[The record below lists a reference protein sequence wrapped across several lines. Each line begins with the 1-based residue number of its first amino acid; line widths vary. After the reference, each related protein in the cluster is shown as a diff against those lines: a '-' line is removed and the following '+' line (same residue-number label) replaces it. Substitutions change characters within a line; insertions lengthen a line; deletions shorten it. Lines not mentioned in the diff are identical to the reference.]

1 MIFLSPVNLS
11 LSTAFLKSGFT
22 FSNNTYSIYTNFKN
36 NIYNSKNEIK
46 FDNSGI
52 SLLDIKYEP
61 GFIKNLNLCGK
72 YTKTNGKEDDTFE
85 VYSEYTTDD
94 MNIFSSVNVRNFAFK
109 YIHKNMKEKY
119 VLIKK
124 ILNKNNDI
132 ISNDTTVSCC
142 DNILCTSSCSSL
154 DEKCDEE
161 EINKYDDFL
170 KGTSRLSSLLKSP
183 YFSSI
188 SSYRPCK
195 GLSNNASFDLSSHKS
210 SFDVS
215 SHKSSFDLS
224 SQKSSFDLSS
234 QKSSFD
240 LSSQKSS
247 FDLSSQK
254 SSFDLSSQKSSFDLS
269 SHKSSFS
276 SSSCPP
282 SSTFSYASSVTL
294 SSRKERKK
302 WDIRTHGSL
311 YKKWSCNKNDD
322 KDMWIHRMNFHKH
335 PNHIVKKKKH
345 DYNKEHKSAYCK
357 NGDDV
362 NDEEY
367 LKRMTKN
374 IENYIRKMKDMIYY
388 KRQIKK
394 TKKRKEKKRK
404 EKKIKEKKRK
414 KKIKRSVNIK
424 SICND
429 NNIKEYD
436 NMNYN
441 YINYKDHLNYENNN
455 INDYN
460 IHHYKKDIQ
469 KLYEHLNYEQNNLST
484 SLLENH
490 YINKNETDHNLF
502 WTCCSEEN
510 VEKPREMVFQKNCDL
525 KKKSN
530 EIFISHTQ
538 NTFPYNNNLSCI
550 CCARIYLID
559 KIIKVT
565 SNKIKPLCIC
575 CFDILLNLIGINTII
590 CISCFK
596 CYFPFEFVNKCVICN
611 SFDMINLKK
620 EDKRN
625 MNIVKKELHIF
636 MELYKYKF
644 SDHFNSD
651 IFLNYFINMNYCFKY
666 LYYYFTI
673 HQQIV
678 ISNNFVLARYT
689 FPFSQLLQIIQKDK
703 HKNKMNMEKN
713 MRNEF
718 HDDKHEFDD
727 EEKYKNE
734 IQLKIVNTKEND
746 HVINHMN
753 SHLSDHVN
761 NNIKDNINHNMCVN
775 TQNELHD
782 EYTNKVNEYYQI
794 KNFEGKNKKHIGEQT
809 FEELNSI
816 QNKDAQEEYNI
827 IQEIKEDIMM
837 GERNNKKENYIMKN
851 VETNK
856 EKEQIIKEKEMKHIE
871 NDTII
876 KDDKVVEK
884 EVNDKINVV
893 NVKDI
898 VDKINVVNVKD
909 IVDEI
914 NVVNVKDIVDKI
926 NNLDNPNKNDKENN
940 INLNTVHI
948 NNKKKEDKKEEIC
961 SEKRNKDILIVEKKN
976 KDIFNKKKSINIRNK
991 LYKNKD
997 KGNSKDSVENF
1008 FYTFSK
1014 TIISHIEKLK
1024 NKKIKFSFNE
1034 FKNTHIKLNELN
1046 FNNTIRKYYANGDV
1060 LVVNI
1065 KSKVLEKIIPE
1076 NYLFGNGLNVIKI
1089 LDDNTIMTGSGDGYI
1104 SLIDIEE
1111 KKVLRKTKL
1120 YGSINSIEMRNKSTL
1135 FISIYEN
1142 IIYVMDL
1149 INNNHY
1155 VLLLIHNHYVNDLCF
1170 PFNYN
1175 YIMYTCSYNSVMAW
1189 QFYDKKAIY
1198 LKNIDK
1204 GKFIYYDKKFLNIP
1218 TEKRKKLCKLN
1229 LMHESKINNSLEN
1242 KKKKNSLQN
1251 YEKINK
1257 NLICHSIK
1265 ITNDGNYIA
1274 LSIHNNIYLLTSK
1287 YMKIITVI
1295 LNSHYDF
1302 CNVLIFYNK
1311 YDLITA
1317 GNNGDIKFWKFDKGK
1332 YLNVNTINYH
1342 SSIINQIILY
1352 ADKYLCSCSE
1362 DGLITIYNIQ
1372 ESTLFKK
1379 IIDINNTRY
1388 KQISLNNQYD
1398 ILLCCGNNNIFMYY
1412 DLIKYDISKNFYYSP
1427 FHNVLSLDIDKK
1439 GNYFITGSDDYKI
1452 RLYEFKSCTCL
1463 YIGVAHNNVIH
1474 KCLFTFDNM
1483 YIVSASKDENVLI
1496 KNNNPIK
1503 TENDVEHFKRRF
1515 RIHYGKEANEYDLN
1529 KNIYLKFKLLNKV
1542 QLLLEQKIKNFDNM
1556 PKNMEVYKIINE
1568 FGELIEE
1575 VSLQNNTY
1583 EKNNNILI
1591 NYYLKNNIFRNDKSL
1606 LRQKKK
1612 RNISI
1617 NKLNENYEL
1626 LKENINS
1633 VLNILLFLYDT
1644 FNKNKN
1650 LNQLDLFHILKK
1662 IKMFLYDKEIKK
1674 LYNHFNDDQYNH
1686 NKNNK
1691 TTKSNEITKWK
1702 EKNVEKCDHIL
1713 SRNDIRPEIIC
1724 ILNIRK
1730 KNMNNFLINNNNKV
1744 QIINKN
1750 CLQLF
1755 NEPYNFDLIY
1765 INNIYFKHFISNKII
1780 NKYIHNFVNKNNVVL
1795 FNFSINYLKN
1805 KKKISFFN
1813 SFHDYFM
1820 NVDKT
1825 KINTYI
1831 KHQLHKKNEE
1841 KKNFINN
1848 NEENHQHINEYKINS
1863 NQEKNIKYKK
1873 KTLFKKIINELNNK
1887 LNQKYSN
1894 EKYNLTLN
1902 IYAQKKKKIYNINKC
1917 LFRNETNLYY
1927 QKNDIHKKEH
1937 KVEIMLINNYDNN
1950 TNHKINEKIIQKED
1964 MNKCKE
1970 NEDSFQ
1976 DRKNNLYDENNIDH
1990 TYYDE
1995 DKTNPFLPS
2004 YGMDIKN
2011 IKNINKYINF
2021 NNMNKFKKSSIIFLI
2036 QLELFLTSDENI
2048 NIPKK
2053 KILHFT
2059 LVDINIPILY
2069 ILKKKNNVNYFNEF
2083 KKKQNFDNIFINYIQ
2098 SYFFNTNV
2106 NHYSHNIITHL
2117 FQKNPYICFL
2127 LYIHDDFI
2135 FTNNS
2140 EYNKLHQIH
2149 NVKKENYS
2157 RNMILQL
2164 LYIYYMCNICECFN
2178 FIKQHC

>member
-1 MIFLSPVNLS
+1 
-11 LSTAFLKSGFT
+11 
-22 FSNNTYSIYTNFKN
+22 
-36 NIYNSKNEIK
+36 
-46 FDNSGI
+46 
-52 SLLDIKYEP
+52 
-61 GFIKNLNLCGK
+61 
-72 YTKTNGKEDDTFE
+72 
-85 VYSEYTTDD
+85 
-94 MNIFSSVNVRNFAFK
+94 
-109 YIHKNMKEKY
+109 MKEKY

-215 SHKSSFDLS
+215 SHKSSFDVS
-224 SQKSSFDLSS
+224 SHKSSFDVSS
-234 QKSSFD
+234 H
-240 LSSQKSS
+240 
-247 FDLSSQK
+247 K

-469 KLYEHLNYEQNNLST
+469 KLYEHLNYGQNYFIT
-484 SLLENH
+484 SFLENN
-490 YINKNETDHNLF
+490 YINKNETGHNLF
-502 WTCCSEEN
+502 GPCCSEEN

-1046 FNNTIRKYYANGDV
+1046 FNNTIRKYYANGD
-1060 LVVNI
+1060 LILYYI
-1065 KSKVLEKIIPE
+1065 KYLQRQEKEIH
-1076 NYLFGNGLNVIKI
+1076 
-1089 LDDNTIMTGSGDGYI
+1089 
-1104 SLIDIEE
+1104 
-1111 KKVLRKTKL
+1111 KL
-1120 YGSINSIEMRNKSTL
+1120 Y
-1135 FISIYEN
+1135 
-1142 IIYVMDL
+1142 
-1149 INNNHY
+1149 
-1155 VLLLIHNHYVNDLCF
+1155 
-1170 PFNYN
+1170 
-1175 YIMYTCSYNSVMAW
+1175 
-1189 QFYDKKAIY
+1189 
-1198 LKNIDK
+1198 
-1204 GKFIYYDKKFLNIP
+1204 
-1218 TEKRKKLCKLN
+1218 
-1229 LMHESKINNSLEN
+1229 
-1242 KKKKNSLQN
+1242 QN
-1251 YEKINK
+1251 YK
-1257 NLICHSIK
+1257 
-1265 ITNDGNYIA
+1265 
-1274 LSIHNNIYLLTSK
+1274 
-1287 YMKIITVI
+1287 
-1295 LNSHYDF
+1295 
-1302 CNVLIFYNK
+1302 
-1311 YDLITA
+1311 
-1317 GNNGDIKFWKFDKGK
+1317 
-1332 YLNVNTINYH
+1332 
-1342 SSIINQIILY
+1342 
-1352 ADKYLCSCSE
+1352 
-1362 DGLITIYNIQ
+1362 
-1372 ESTLFKK
+1372 
-1379 IIDINNTRY
+1379 
-1388 KQISLNNQYD
+1388 
-1398 ILLCCGNNNIFMYY
+1398 
-1412 DLIKYDISKNFYYSP
+1412 
-1427 FHNVLSLDIDKK
+1427 
-1439 GNYFITGSDDYKI
+1439 
-1452 RLYEFKSCTCL
+1452 
-1463 YIGVAHNNVIH
+1463 
-1474 KCLFTFDNM
+1474 
-1483 YIVSASKDENVLI
+1483 
-1496 KNNNPIK
+1496 K

-1831 KHQLHKKNEE
+1831 KPQLHKKNEE

-1863 NQEKNIKYKK
+1863 VQHINKCSQKCMNRKKKKKKKYSDKKGKNILSSKNRKNQEKNIKYKK

>member
-1 MIFLSPVNLS
+1 
-11 LSTAFLKSGFT
+11 
-22 FSNNTYSIYTNFKN
+22 
-36 NIYNSKNEIK
+36 
-46 FDNSGI
+46 
-52 SLLDIKYEP
+52 
-61 GFIKNLNLCGK
+61 
-72 YTKTNGKEDDTFE
+72 
-85 VYSEYTTDD
+85 
-94 MNIFSSVNVRNFAFK
+94 
-109 YIHKNMKEKY
+109 MKEKY
-119 VLIKK
+119 ALIKK

-132 ISNDTTVSCC
+132 ISNDTTVSYC

-154 DEKCDEE
+154 DEKCDEV

-183 YFSSI
+183 NFSSK
-188 SSYRPCK
+188 SSCRSCK
-195 GLSNNASFDLSSHKS
+195 ALSRNASFDLPSRKSPFELSSSNTSFELSSSNPSFELSSHKSSLELSSHKSSLELSSHKS
-210 SFDVS
+210 SFA
-215 SHKSSFDLS
+215 
-224 SQKSSFDLSS
+224 
-234 QKSSFD
+234 
-240 LSSQKSS
+240 
-247 FDLSSQK
+247 
-254 SSFDLSSQKSSFDLS
+254 
-269 SHKSSFS
+269 
-276 SSSCPP
+276 SSSCPT
-282 SSTFSYASSVTL
+282 SSGFSYASSVAL
-294 SSRKERKK
+294 SSRKEKK
-302 WDIRTHGSL
+302 KFDGKAHGGLS
-311 YKKWSCNKNDD
+311 KKFNFNKNDD
-322 KDMWIHRMNFHKH
+322 EDMCIHVMNSHKH
-335 PNHIVKKKKH
+335 DNHIVKKKKN
-345 DYNKEHKSAYCK
+345 DYNKEDKSAYCK
-357 NGDDV
+357 NGDYI

-394 TKKRKEKKRK
+394 TKKRKEKKTR
-404 EKKIKEKKRK
+404 KKIKKN
-414 KKIKRSVNIK
+414 VNIK

-429 NNIKEYD
+429 NNIKGYD

-441 YINYKDHLNYENNN
+441 NIKYKDYINYQCKN

-484 SLLENH
+484 YLLEKH
-490 YINKNETDHNLF
+490 YINKNETNNNLF
-502 WTCCSEEN
+502 WTCFSEEN
-510 VEKPREMVFQKNCDL
+510 IEKQRENAFQKNCDL

-530 EIFISHTQ
+530 EIFITHTKNIFSY
-538 NTFPYNNNLSCI
+538 NTNLSCI
-550 CCARIYLID
+550 FCARIYLID

-575 CFDILLNLIGINTII
+575 CFDILLNLIGINAVI

-596 CYFPFEFVNKCVICN
+596 CYFPFELVNKCVICN

-625 MNIVKKELHIF
+625 MKIVKKELHIF

-678 ISNNFVLARYT
+678 ISNNFVLARYA

-703 HKNKMNMEKN
+703 NKNKINMNMNMKKN

-718 HDDKHEFDD
+718 YDEEYRFHDK
-727 EEKYKNE
+727 EKYKNGM
-734 IQLKIVNTKEND
+734 QLNIINTKENN
-746 HVINHMN
+746 HLINHMN
-753 SHLSDHVN
+753 HHLNDNVN
-761 NNIKDNINHNMCVN
+761 NHIKDNINNNMRVN
-775 TQNELHD
+775 TENELYD
-782 EYTNKVNEYYQI
+782 KYTNNVNDYYQI
-794 KNFEGKNKKHIGEQT
+794 KNFEDKNKKQIEQQN
-809 FEELNSI
+809 FEELNNI
-816 QNKDAQEEYNI
+816 QNKDTQEEYNI
-827 IQEIKEDIMM
+827 KEIKKDIMI
-837 GERNNKKENYIMKN
+837 GERNNIKENYIMKI

-856 EKEQIIKEKEMKHIE
+856 EKEQIIKEDKMKQIK
-871 NDTII
+871 NNTII
-876 KDDKVVEK
+876 KDDRVDEK
-884 EVNDKINVV
+884 EMIDEIDIVDDKNIMDKMNILYDK
-893 NVKDI
+893 NIMDKMNILYDKNIMDKMNILYDKNI
-898 VDKINVVNVKD
+898 VDKINILNDKNIVDKINILNDKNIVDKINIVDDKNIVDKINTVDDKNIMDKINTVDDKNIMNKID
-909 IVDEI
+909 IVDDKNIVDKI
-914 NVVNVKDIVDKI
+914 NIVDDKNIVDKINIVVDKNIVDKI
-926 NNLDNPNKNDKENN
+926 NNLDDKHIGEEINILDNPNKNDKEYN

-948 NNKKKEDKKEEIC
+948 NNIKKENKKEEIC
-961 SEKRNKDILIVEKKN
+961 LEKGNMDISIVDKKN
-976 KDIFNKKKSINIRNK
+976 KDILNKKKPRNIRNK

-997 KGNSKDSVENF
+997 KGNSKDSVEIF
-1008 FYTFSK
+1008 FYRFSK

-1024 NKKIKFSFNE
+1024 NKKIKFSFNH

-1046 FNNTIRKYYANGDV
+1046 FNNTIRKYYANGD
-1060 LVVNI
+1060 LILYYI
-1065 KSKVLEKIIPE
+1065 KYLQRQEKEINKLYE
-1076 NYLFGNGLNVIKI
+1076 NY
-1089 LDDNTIMTGSGDGYI
+1089 
-1104 SLIDIEE
+1104 
-1111 KKVLRKTKL
+1111 
-1120 YGSINSIEMRNKSTL
+1120 
-1135 FISIYEN
+1135 
-1142 IIYVMDL
+1142 
-1149 INNNHY
+1149 
-1155 VLLLIHNHYVNDLCF
+1155 
-1170 PFNYN
+1170 
-1175 YIMYTCSYNSVMAW
+1175 
-1189 QFYDKKAIY
+1189 
-1198 LKNIDK
+1198 
-1204 GKFIYYDKKFLNIP
+1204 
-1218 TEKRKKLCKLN
+1218 KR
-1229 LMHESKINNSLEN
+1229 
-1242 KKKKNSLQN
+1242 
-1251 YEKINK
+1251 
-1257 NLICHSIK
+1257 
-1265 ITNDGNYIA
+1265 
-1274 LSIHNNIYLLTSK
+1274 
-1287 YMKIITVI
+1287 
-1295 LNSHYDF
+1295 
-1302 CNVLIFYNK
+1302 
-1311 YDLITA
+1311 
-1317 GNNGDIKFWKFDKGK
+1317 
-1332 YLNVNTINYH
+1332 
-1342 SSIINQIILY
+1342 
-1352 ADKYLCSCSE
+1352 
-1362 DGLITIYNIQ
+1362 
-1372 ESTLFKK
+1372 
-1379 IIDINNTRY
+1379 
-1388 KQISLNNQYD
+1388 
-1398 ILLCCGNNNIFMYY
+1398 
-1412 DLIKYDISKNFYYSP
+1412 
-1427 FHNVLSLDIDKK
+1427 
-1439 GNYFITGSDDYKI
+1439 
-1452 RLYEFKSCTCL
+1452 
-1463 YIGVAHNNVIH
+1463 
-1474 KCLFTFDNM
+1474 
-1483 YIVSASKDENVLI
+1483 
-1496 KNNNPIK
+1496 

-1542 QLLLEQKIKNFDNM
+1542 QLLLEQKIKNFDNI

-1575 VSLQNNTY
+1575 VSFQNNTY
-1583 EKNNNILI
+1583 EKKNNILI
-1591 NYYLKNNIFRNDKSL
+1591 NYYLKNNIFGNDKSL
-1606 LRQKKK
+1606 LGQKKK
-1612 RNISI
+1612 KYISA

-1626 LKENINS
+1626 FKENINS

-1674 LYNHFNDDQYNH
+1674 LYSHFNDDQYNH

-1691 TTKSNEITKWK
+1691 TIKPNEITKWK
-1702 EKNVEKCDHIL
+1702 EKNVEKCDHTL

-1730 KNMNNFLINNNNKV
+1730 KNMNNFLINNDKV

-1755 NEPYNFDLIY
+1755 NEPYNFDFIY

-1780 NKYIHNFVNKNNVVL
+1780 NKYIHNFINKKNVVL

-1825 KINTYI
+1825 KINTHI
-1831 KHQLHKKNEE
+1831 KDELQKKNGE
-1841 KKNFINN
+1841 KKNLINN
-1848 NEENHQHINEYKINS
+1848 NHENHQYINEYKINNVQHINKCS
-1863 NQEKNIKYKK
+1863 QKCMNRKKKKKIYSDKKGNNILSCKNKKSQEKNIKYKR

-1887 LNQKYSN
+1887 LNQKYPN

-1902 IYAQKKKKIYNINKC
+1902 IYAQRKKKFYNINKC

-1937 KVEIMLINNYDNN
+1937 KVEIILINNYDNN

-1970 NEDSFQ
+1970 NEVSFQ
-1976 DRKNNLYDENNIDH
+1976 DRKNNIYDKNNIDH

-1995 DKTNPFLPS
+1995 DKKNPFLPS

-2036 QLELFLTSDENI
+2036 QFELFLTCDENT

-2069 ILKKKNNVNYFNEF
+2069 ILKKKNHVNYFNEF
-2083 KKKQNFDNIFINYIQ
+2083 KRKQNFDNIFINYIQ
-2098 SYFFNTNV
+2098 SYFFNTNA

-2157 RNMILQL
+2157 RNMILHL

>member
-1 MIFLSPVNLS
+1 
-11 LSTAFLKSGFT
+11 
-22 FSNNTYSIYTNFKN
+22 
-36 NIYNSKNEIK
+36 
-46 FDNSGI
+46 
-52 SLLDIKYEP
+52 
-61 GFIKNLNLCGK
+61 
-72 YTKTNGKEDDTFE
+72 
-85 VYSEYTTDD
+85 
-94 MNIFSSVNVRNFAFK
+94 
-109 YIHKNMKEKY
+109 MKEKY

-142 DNILCTSSCSSL
+142 DNILCTSSCSLL
-154 DEKCDEE
+154 DEECDEE

-195 GLSNNASFDLSSHKS
+195 ELSNNTSFDLSSHKLSFDLSSHKSSYDLSSHKSSFDLSSHKS
-210 SFDVS
+210 SFDLS

-224 SQKSSFDLSS
+224 SH
-234 QKSSFD
+234 
-240 LSSQKSS
+240 
-247 FDLSSQK
+247 
-254 SSFDLSSQKSSFDLS
+254 KSSFDLS

-282 SSTFSYASSVTL
+282 LSAFSYASSVNL

-302 WDIRTHGSL
+302 CDIKAHGSL
-311 YKKWSCNKNDD
+311 NKKWSCNKNDD
-322 KDMWIHRMNFHKH
+322 KDMWIHRMNSHKH
-335 PNHIVKKKKH
+335 PNHIVKKKKY

-357 NGDDV
+357 NSDDI

-388 KRQIKK
+388 KRKIKK
-394 TKKRKEKKRK
+394 TKKSKEKKRR
-404 EKKIKEKKRK
+404 KKIKK
-414 KKIKRSVNIK
+414 SVNIK

-441 YINYKDHLNYENNN
+441 YINYKDHVNYENNN

-490 YINKNETDHNLF
+490 YINKNETDNNLF
-502 WTCCSEEN
+502 WTCYSEEN
-510 VEKPREMVFQKNCDL
+510 VEKPREIVFQKNCDL

-530 EIFISHTQ
+530 ELFITHTQ
-538 NTFPYNNNLSCI
+538 NTFPYNTNLSCI
-550 CCARIYLID
+550 CCARIYFID

-575 CFDILLNLIGINTII
+575 CFDILLNLIGINAAI

-703 HKNKMNMEKN
+703 HKNKMNMNMEKN
-713 MRNEF
+713 MKNEF
-718 HDDKHEFDD
+718 YNDKHEFDH

-734 IQLKIVNTKEND
+734 IQLKIVNKKENN

-761 NNIKDNINHNMCVN
+761 NNIKDNLNHNKCVN

-794 KNFEGKNKKHIGEQT
+794 KNFEDKNQKQIGQQI
-809 FEELNSI
+809 FEELSSI
-816 QNKDAQEEYNI
+816 QNKDVQEEYNI
-827 IQEIKEDIMM
+827 IQEIKKDILI

-884 EVNDKINVV
+884 EVA
-893 NVKDI
+893 
-898 VDKINVVNVKD
+898 DKINVVNVKD

-914 NVVNVKDIVDKI
+914 NVVKVKNIVDKI
-926 NNLDNPNKNDKENN
+926 NNLDDKHIGNEINILNNPNKNDKENN

-948 NNKKKEDKKEEIC
+948 NNKKKEDKKEDKKEEIC
-961 SEKRNKDILIVEKKN
+961 SEKRNKYISMEEKRNKDISMEEKRNKDISIVEKRNKDISIVEKKN
-976 KDIFNKKKSINIRNK
+976 KDIFNKRKSINIRNE

-1046 FNNTIRKYYANGDV
+1046 FNNTIRKYYANGD
-1060 LVVNI
+1060 LILYYI
-1065 KSKVLEKIIPE
+1065 KYLQRQEKEIHKLYE
-1076 NYLFGNGLNVIKI
+1076 NYK
-1089 LDDNTIMTGSGDGYI
+1089 
-1104 SLIDIEE
+1104 
-1111 KKVLRKTKL
+1111 
-1120 YGSINSIEMRNKSTL
+1120 
-1135 FISIYEN
+1135 
-1142 IIYVMDL
+1142 
-1149 INNNHY
+1149 
-1155 VLLLIHNHYVNDLCF
+1155 
-1170 PFNYN
+1170 
-1175 YIMYTCSYNSVMAW
+1175 
-1189 QFYDKKAIY
+1189 
-1198 LKNIDK
+1198 
-1204 GKFIYYDKKFLNIP
+1204 
-1218 TEKRKKLCKLN
+1218 
-1229 LMHESKINNSLEN
+1229 
-1242 KKKKNSLQN
+1242 
-1251 YEKINK
+1251 
-1257 NLICHSIK
+1257 
-1265 ITNDGNYIA
+1265 
-1274 LSIHNNIYLLTSK
+1274 
-1287 YMKIITVI
+1287 
-1295 LNSHYDF
+1295 
-1302 CNVLIFYNK
+1302 
-1311 YDLITA
+1311 
-1317 GNNGDIKFWKFDKGK
+1317 
-1332 YLNVNTINYH
+1332 
-1342 SSIINQIILY
+1342 
-1352 ADKYLCSCSE
+1352 
-1362 DGLITIYNIQ
+1362 
-1372 ESTLFKK
+1372 
-1379 IIDINNTRY
+1379 
-1388 KQISLNNQYD
+1388 
-1398 ILLCCGNNNIFMYY
+1398 
-1412 DLIKYDISKNFYYSP
+1412 
-1427 FHNVLSLDIDKK
+1427 
-1439 GNYFITGSDDYKI
+1439 
-1452 RLYEFKSCTCL
+1452 
-1463 YIGVAHNNVIH
+1463 
-1474 KCLFTFDNM
+1474 
-1483 YIVSASKDENVLI
+1483 
-1496 KNNNPIK
+1496 K

-1529 KNIYLKFKLLNKV
+1529 KNIYLKFRLLNKV
-1542 QLLLEQKIKNFDNM
+1542 QLLLEQKIKNFDNI

-1591 NYYLKNNIFRNDKSL
+1591 NYYLKNNIFGNDKFL

-1662 IKMFLYDKEIKK
+1662 IKMFLYDKEIKR
-1674 LYNHFNDDQYNH
+1674 LYNHFNDDEYNH

-1702 EKNVEKCDHIL
+1702 EKNVEICDNML

-1730 KNMNNFLINNNNKV
+1730 KNMNNFLINNNKV

-1755 NEPYNFDLIY
+1755 NEPYNFDFIY

-1805 KKKISFFN
+1805 KKNISFFN

-1825 KINTYI
+1825 KINTFI
-1831 KHQLHKKNEE
+1831 KHQLQKKNGE
-1841 KKNFINN
+1841 KKNFIKN
-1848 NEENHQHINEYKINS
+1848 NEENHQYINEYKINS
-1863 NQEKNIKYKK
+1863 VQHINKCSQKCMNRKKKKKKKYSDKKGKNILSSKNKKSQEKNIKYKK

-1950 TNHKINEKIIQKED
+1950 TNHKINEKKIIQKED

-1976 DRKNNLYDENNIDH
+1976 DRKNNVYNKNNIDH

-2069 ILKKKNNVNYFNEF
+2069 ILKKKNHVNYLNEF